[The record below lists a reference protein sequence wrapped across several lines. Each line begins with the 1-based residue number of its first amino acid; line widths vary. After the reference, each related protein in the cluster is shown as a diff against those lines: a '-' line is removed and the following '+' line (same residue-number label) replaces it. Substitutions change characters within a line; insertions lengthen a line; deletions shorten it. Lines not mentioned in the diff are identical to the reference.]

1 MLQRN
6 DLRRKPRSS
15 GQGVG
20 APFSGPESRI
30 DEALVESFPAS
41 DAPYWTLG
49 IEAVSPG
56 GESGLAGAART
67 AEDGSAGER

>member
-6 DLRRKPRSS
+6 DLRREPRSS
-15 GQGVG
+15 ENGVG
-20 APFSGPESRI
+20 KAFSGLESRI

-49 IEAVSPG
+49 TEAVSPG
-56 GESGLAGAART
+56 DESGSARAVRAA
-67 AEDGSAGER
+67 EGGSAAVR

>member
-6 DLRRKPRSS
+6 DVRREPRSS
-15 GQGVG
+15 ENGVG
-20 APFSGPESRI
+20 KAFSRLESRI

-49 IEAVSPG
+49 TEAVSPG
-56 GESGLAGAART
+56 DGSGSART
-67 AEDGSAGER
+67 VRAAEGGSAAVR